1 MLHGCGKLSVR
12 RRSCE
17 PSLDRG
23 SHVPAISDRESSGE
37 HVDAHTLE
45 DGRAGT
51 TDYVPSGGS
60 FLPLLATV
68 NERLI
73 ALLELLV
80 GQDNAQKVAQQ
91 LLSSDEPLT
100 QLAQG
105 IASSAAFEHL
115 YKLARTRDVVAE
127 ERKEADATFVGL
139 PELAA
144 RRPFEE
150 QFHLNFK
157 PRLAKRADGFT
168 ALFNA
173 LLRPRRE
180 LIMLE
185 TGCMRIPGNWE
196 GDGQSTF
203 MFDALARDS
212 QGFFFSIDINLE
224 SIDTARRA
232 CSSATNLICND
243 SIAALHALSRV
254 LPMKASLVYLNSYDV
269 DIANPMPSAIHH
281 ALELAA
287 ASPLIGPGTIVC
299 VDDYGIGSAGG
310 KGMILDRFFAR
321 TRAQVL
327 HCGYQK
333 VWRVL

>member
-1 MLHGCGKLSVR
+1 MLHGCDKSSVR
-12 RRSCE
+12 RRGCE
-17 PSLDRG
+17 PSLDR
-23 SHVPAISDRESSGE
+23 SRHVPAISDRELSAE
-37 HVDAHTLE
+37 RFRAHAFK

-51 TDYVPSGGS
+51 TDDVPSGS
-60 FLPLLATV
+60 AFLRFLAAM

-80 GQDNAQKVAQQ
+80 GQDSAQRVAQQ

-115 YKLARTRDVVAE
+115 YKLARTRDVVRE
-127 ERKEADATFVGL
+127 ERKEADAAFVGL

-144 RRPFEE
+144 WRPFEE

-157 PRLAKRADGFT
+157 PRLAQRADGFT

-212 QGFFFSIDINLE
+212 EGFFFSIDINLE

-254 LPMKASLVYLNSYDV
+254 LPMKASLLYLDLYDV
-269 DIANPMPSAIHH
+269 DIANPLPSAIHH

-299 VDDYGIGSAGG
+299 VDDFGIGSDGG